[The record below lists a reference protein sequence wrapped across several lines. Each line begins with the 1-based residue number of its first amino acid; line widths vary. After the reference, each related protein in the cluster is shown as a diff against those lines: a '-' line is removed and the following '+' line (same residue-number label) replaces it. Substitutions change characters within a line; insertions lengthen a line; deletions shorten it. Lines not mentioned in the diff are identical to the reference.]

1 MSNLNGKKLGN
12 YKINAPLGQG
22 GMATVYRA
30 TQESMERDVAVK
42 VIETNENTDKD
53 FTERFRREAKTIAS
67 LSHPHIIKVFDY
79 GTQDNYAY
87 LVMELL
93 PGGTLSKLTKKGAFP
108 IRAVYRVLQQLVEAL
123 DYAHVK
129 SIIHRDL
136 KPQNVLLD
144 ENRNVILTDFGIAR
158 LWQRFPINLASLTE
172 KVAGT
177 PAYMAPEQW
186 RNEELTPRTDI
197 YALGIMT
204 FEMLS
209 GRLPFSG
216 SAKTLMYLHTY
227 HTPPPI
233 RTIRPDVPE
242 AIERV
247 VLQAIAKDPAQRF
260 DTAGDYL
267 VAFRK
272 ALEGDSTPMFID
284 ENIDAQ
290 ATNLFDTSMINNDS
304 KNSFN
309 LDSDIWRMV
318 KSSNEVPKPA
328 PPLAEPATSRTDPNL
343 ELGAL
348 KPRVLRKVSVGEIR
362 KLADDSSTRRPPAV
376 TDSGEQSVQP
386 EPVFASPTP
395 IAEPPAPAVLTPP
408 FPAPTP
414 TAIATPPRAFAESSR
429 TIIMDE
435 PPPEA
440 NDDIPLTPAQ
450 IAQAKAKPKVASRKK
465 KSSKRRKR
473 SSDLSPSTIIW
484 IIVGFVVFVVLVALI
499 ALLVI
504 H

>member
-1 MSNLNGKKLGN
+1 MSNITGKKLGN
-12 YKINAPLGQG
+12 YRINAPLGQG

-30 TQESMERDVAVK
+30 TQESMERDVAIK
-42 VIETNENTDKD
+42 VIETNEHTDKD

-79 GTQDNYAY
+79 GTQENYAY

-93 PGGTLSKLTKKGAFP
+93 PGGTLSKLMKKGAFP

-204 FEMLS
+204 FEMLA

-247 VLQAIAKDPAQRF
+247 VLQSIAKDPAQRY

-272 ALEGDSTPMFID
+272 ALEGDSTPLFID
-284 ENIDAQ
+284 ETVDAQ
-290 ATNLFDTSMINNDS
+290 ATNLFDTSMLRSDS
-304 KNSFN
+304 MNSFN
-309 LDSDIWRMV
+309 LDSDIWQLV
-318 KSSNEVPKPA
+318 KSSNQMPKSEAPPAEPA
-328 PPLAEPATSRTDPNL
+328 PPVEPAASSTATNL
-343 ELGAL
+343 NMGSM

-362 KLADDSSTRRPPAV
+362 KLSDDSSMRRPPSANGAQAAQV
-376 TDSGEQSVQP
+376 AP
-386 EPVFASPTP
+386 AM
-395 IAEPPAPAVLTPP
+395 PAPAQ
-408 FPAPTP
+408 APV
-414 TAIATPPRAFAESSR
+414 
-429 TIIMDE
+429 
-435 PPPEA
+435 PPPPPPA
-440 NDDIPLTPAQ
+440 YAPVRPITDDLPPMAINPA
-450 IAQAKAKPKVASRKK
+450 AKPMPAKSGSNSKRKK
-465 KSSKRRKR
+465 KSSKGKA
-473 SSDLSPSTIIW
+473 SSGISGVSPSTLVW
-484 IIVGFVVFVVLVALI
+484 IGIGFVIFVVLVALI
-499 ALLVI
+499 AILVMQ
-504 H
+504 

>member
-1 MSNLNGKKLGN
+1 M
-12 YKINAPLGQG
+12 
-22 GMATVYRA
+22 
-30 TQESMERDVAVK
+30 
-42 VIETNENTDKD
+42 
-53 FTERFRREAKTIAS
+53 
-67 LSHPHIIKVFDY
+67 
-79 GTQDNYAY
+79 
-87 LVMELL
+87 
-93 PGGTLSKLTKKGAFP
+93 KKGAFP

-204 FEMLS
+204 FEMLA

-247 VLQAIAKDPAQRF
+247 VLHSIAKDPAQRY

-272 ALEGDSTPMFID
+272 ALEGDSTPLFID
-284 ENIDAQ
+284 ETVDAQ
-290 ATNLFDTSMINNDS
+290 ATNLFDTSMLRSDS
-304 KNSFN
+304 MNSFN
-309 LDSDIWRMV
+309 LDSDIWQLV
-318 KSSNEVPKPA
+318 KSSSQIPKPE
-328 PPLAEPATSRTDPNL
+328 PPPSEPAQPAEPAVNSAATNL
-343 ELGAL
+343 NMGEM

-362 KLADDSSTRRPPAV
+362 KLSDDSSMRRPPPSANGAQTV
-376 TDSGEQSVQP
+376 QAAQSIP
-386 EPVFASPTP
+386 ASSPP
-395 IAEPPAPAVLTPP
+395 PPPAFAPVRPITDDLPPMAINPA
-408 FPAPTP
+408 
-414 TAIATPPRAFAESSR
+414 SK
-429 TIIMDE
+429 
-435 PPPEA
+435 
-440 NDDIPLTPAQ
+440 PLP
-450 IAQAKAKPKVASRKK
+450 AKARSSGDPKRKK
-465 KSSKRRKR
+465 KSLKAKAG
-473 SSDLSPSTIIW
+473 SSGTSSISPSTLIW
-484 IIVGFVVFVVLVALI
+484 IGVGFVIFVVLVALI
-499 ALLVI
+499 AMLVMQ
-504 H
+504 

>member
-1 MSNLNGKKLGN
+1 MSNLSGKKLGN
-12 YKINAPLGQG
+12 YRIHTPLGQG

-30 TQESMERDVAVK
+30 TQESMERDVAIK

-53 FTERFRREAKTIAS
+53 FTERFRREAKIIAS

-93 PGGTLSKLTKKGAFP
+93 PGGTLSKLMKKGAFP
-108 IRAVYRVLQQLVEAL
+108 IRAVYRVMQQLVEAL

-129 SIIHRDL
+129 SIVHRDL
-136 KPQNVLLD
+136 KPHNVLLD
-144 ENRNVILTDFGIAR
+144 ENRNVILTDFGISR
-158 LWQRFPINLASLTE
+158 LLQRFPINFATLTE

-204 FEMLS
+204 FEMLA

-247 VLQAIAKDPAQRF
+247 VLQSIAKDPSQRY
-260 DTAGDYL
+260 DSAGDYL

-272 ALEGDSTPMFID
+272 ALEGDSTPLFVD
-284 ENIDAQ
+284 EGADAQ
-290 ATNLFDTSMINNDS
+290 ATNLFDTSMMRSDS
-304 KNSFN
+304 MSSFN
-309 LDSDIWRMV
+309 LDSNIWQMV
-318 KSSNEVPKPA
+318 KESAQPTKQDA
-328 PPLAEPATSRTDPNL
+328 PPPETTSDPDPISTTSNL
-343 ELGAL
+343 DVGAM

-362 KLADDSSTRRPPAV
+362 KLADDSSMRPPTKPAASNGV
-376 TDSGEQSVQP
+376 SVATALPSAAPKSTPASTPPPAFVPPRPNVAPTDDLPPMALERP
-386 EPVFASPTP
+386 PTP
-395 IAEPPAPAVLTPP
+395 RKV
-408 FPAPTP
+408 
-414 TAIATPPRAFAESSR
+414 SSASKKASKSGKGK
-429 TIIMDE
+429 
-435 PPPEA
+435 PEV
-440 NDDIPLTPAQ
+440 NT
-450 IAQAKAKPKVASRKK
+450 
-465 KSSKRRKR
+465 
-473 SSDLSPSTIIW
+473 STLIW
-484 IIVGFVVFVVLVALI
+484 IGVGFVIFVILVALI
-499 ALLVI
+499 AMLVI
-504 H
+504 N